1 MPPDTTASPAAPSGL
16 LDVTLGTRDL
26 ARAVRFYDP
35 VMATLGLRRLPDAP
49 EGWAG
54 WGPQQGTGLWLCM
67 PFDGRPATPG
77 NGTMVTFAATGAAQ
91 VRAFHAA
98 ALAHGGQD
106 EGAPGTRS
114 HYEPSFYVAYVRC
127 PDGHK
132 LAAAFTTYSPEN
144 DR

>member
-1 MPPDTTASPAAPSGL
+1 MTVSPGL

-26 ARAVRFYDP
+26 ARATRIYDA
-35 VMATLGLRRLPDAP
+35 VMATLGLRRLADAP
-49 EGWAG
+49 AGWAG
-54 WGPQQGTGLWLCM
+54 RGPPQGTGLWLCA
-67 PFDGRPATPG
+67 PFDGRPATVG
-77 NGTMVTFAATGAAQ
+77 NGTMATFAATSAAQ

-106 EGAPGTRS
+106 EGAPGTRDR
-114 HYEPSFYVAYVRC
+114 YEPAFFVAYVRC

-132 LAAAFTTYSPEN
+132 LAAAFTAHTPES

>member
-35 VMATLGLRRLPDAP
+35 VMATIGLRRLPDAP

-114 HYEPSFYVAYVRC
+114 RYEPSFYVAYVRC